1 MVRLEAPPKEQ
12 SPPKEQ
18 TSPGFRA
25 LVLPVLLVTAATT
38 LMVVLVEDAARIPL
52 ALYGAGALVVIG
64 WCAGEL
70 ARRRRAVSVLHEHY
84 AYRISLLEGRLAQH
98 DEESVRLGKELVPAA
113 VHRLR
118 QGESPDEV
126 IRVVVDGDER
136 YRELPAAQRALLKYV
151 LQIVDDEEAMRESA
165 QRSFVNIARRVQSL
179 VHQQASE
186 LREMEDAHGRNP
198 EVFDDL
204 LRIDHGTALIGR
216 LADSITVLG
225 KARPGRQWP
234 RPVPLFSVLRG
245 AMSRILEYQRVD
257 LHSISKVAIIGTAV
271 EPLIHA
277 CAELLDNATRYSPP
291 QTRVHVTAVEVQ
303 TGIAIEIEDG
313 GVSLSEE
320 ARARAERMLA
330 RAQAGIDLNDLG
342 ETPRLGMAVVGR
354 LCQMYHLQVSLRQ
367 SAYGG
372 VRAVLI
378 VPRSIVTTGPAPGI
392 AHGIGASALPRG
404 SVSDLPTTDVLRP
417 ANRVPRPVTG
427 PRRPAPV
434 AAVGEDD
441 VPVVTEW
448 TENGLPQ
455 RRSRGRAPLGSHNL
469 GLQGAGYGGA
479 GRAGGQPYGPP
490 NGGANGTANG
500 AAHGRTHDHG
510 GIGNGI
516 GPGNGFGPGA
526 ANGPGVGAAGAGG
539 AGGLTPE
546 QKPGPGIWLE
556 AFTKAV
562 NGTPGEPAAGTGE
575 SPGRTGDHGESDDV
589 RGKGDL
595 K

>member
-1 MVRLEAPPKEQ
+1 MVRVEAPPNDQ
-12 SPPKEQ
+12 ASPVV
-18 TSPGFRA
+18 RA
-25 LVLPVLLVTAATT
+25 LALPVALMAAATA
-38 LMVVLVEDAARIPL
+38 VVVAAAPDAARIPL
-52 ALYGAGALVVIG
+52 VLYGVAATGVVA

-70 ARRRRAVSVLHEHY
+70 ARRRATVTALRAQHAHRV
-84 AYRISLLEGRLAQH
+84 AALERRLAEH
-98 DEESVRLGKELVPAA
+98 DEETVRLGKELMPVTI
-113 VHRLR
+113 HRLR
-118 QGESPDEV
+118 QGQSPREV
-126 IRVVVDGDER
+126 MRDIVDADER
-136 YRELPAAQRALLKYV
+136 YRELPTAQRSLLYSV
-151 LQIVDDEEAMRESA
+151 LKIIDDEEAMRESA
-165 QRSFVNIARRVQSL
+165 QRSFVNIARRVQSI

-186 LREMEDAHGRNP
+186 LREMEEAHGRNP

-216 LADSITVLG
+216 LADSIAVLG

-234 RPVPLFSVLRG
+234 KPVPLFSVLRG

-257 LHSISKVAIIGTAV
+257 LHSIAKVAIVGTAV

-330 RAQAGIDLNDLG
+330 KAQAGIDLNDLG

-378 VPRSIVTTGPAPGI
+378 VPRDVVTTGPAPGI
-392 AHGIGASALPRG
+392 AHGIGATAGPRG
-404 SVSDLPTTDVLRP
+404 VPNDLPTKDMLRP
-417 ANRVPRPVTG
+417 AHRVRAVTG
-427 PRRPAPV
+427 PQPSAPV
-434 AAVGEDD
+434 TVPVPPAARVSVPAAEDD

-469 GLQGAGYGGA
+469 GLINNGHVSAAGTYGTPPAAGRTNGYGGHV
-479 GRAGGQPYGPP
+479 PGPS
-490 NGGANGTANG
+490 
-500 AAHGRTHDHG
+500 
-510 GIGNGI
+510 
-516 GPGNGFGPGA
+516 GPG
-526 ANGPGVGAAGAGG
+526 
-539 AGGLTPE
+539 E
-546 QKPGPGIWLE
+546 EKPGPGIWLE
-556 AFTKAV
+556 AFTNAV
-562 NGTPGEPAAGTGE
+562 NGTPQEPSAGAGEPPDRR
-575 SPGRTGDHGESDDV
+575 PGDRGDSDDV
-589 RGKGDL
+589 RDKGDL